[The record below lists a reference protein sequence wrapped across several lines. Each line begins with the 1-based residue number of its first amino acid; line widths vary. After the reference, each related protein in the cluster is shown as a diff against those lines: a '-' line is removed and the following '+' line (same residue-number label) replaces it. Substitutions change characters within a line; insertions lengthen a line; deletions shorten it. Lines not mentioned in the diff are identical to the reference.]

1 MSEDCLFCKISS
13 GKIPADKV
21 YEDDRIIAFRD
32 ISPQAPLHVL
42 IVPRKHLAT
51 LNDADE
57 QDRDLLG
64 HILLT
69 AKRIA
74 ADGGVQTGYRVVN
87 NCGASAGQSVFHI
100 HFHLLGGRPFGW
112 PPG

>member
-1 MSEDCLFCKISS
+1 MSEDCLFCKIAE
-13 GKIPADKV
+13 GQIPADKV

-32 ISPQAPLHVL
+32 ISPQAPLHAL
-42 IVPRKHLAT
+42 IVPRKHIAT

-57 QDRDLLG
+57 QDGDLFG

-74 ADGGVQTGYRVVN
+74 GEQGVETGYRVVA
-87 NCGASAGQSVFHI
+87 NCGAPAGQSVFHI
-100 HFHLLGGRPFGW
+100 HFHVLGGRPLGW

>member
-74 ADGGVQTGYRVVN
+74 ADEGVQTGYRVVN

-100 HFHLLGGRPFGW
+100 HFHVLGGRPFGW

>member
-1 MSEDCLFCKISS
+1 MSEDCLFCKISD
-13 GKIPADKV
+13 GQIPADKV

-57 QDRDLLG
+57 QERDLLG

-74 ADGGVQTGYRVVN
+74 ADEGVPAGYRVVN
-87 NCGASAGQSVFHI
+87 NCGASAGQSVFHL